1 MVRVKQVVEILCI
14 VRASRFFL
22 RKPLT
27 LHSTRW
33 LFFSPGWCYFSSCCI
48 VAGFWRGCGLVRLQE
63 NEPLAL
69 SLCPTAST
77 AEEEEGERGGV
88 G

>member
-1 MVRVKQVVEILCI
+1 M
-14 VRASRFFL
+14 
-22 RKPLT
+22 
-27 LHSTRW
+27 
-33 LFFSPGWCYFSSCCI
+33 
-48 VAGFWRGCGLVRLQE
+48 RLQE
-63 NEPLAL
+63 NETFAL